1 MVEAIFYFGII
12 VFPLAIVLD
21 MLRTFGPDSY
31 KFKWANILE
40 TIFEALTY
48 KVTGDYVSPFIN
60 NHSRRLEAAELKLL
74 QENIFYYQA
83 LAPKAKRIFENRVV
97 NFMDSIEISGRRE
110 FEVTRDMELLISATA
125 VQLTFGWRKYYLSMF
140 KRIFVFP
147 TAYYNRFTKNFHKGE
162 TSPQGVVVLSW
173 DSFEKGHSIPDDNL
187 NLGIHEF
194 AHALVIQRNKSPQY
208 SDPIFKRWV
217 DKLSKM
223 LENPRAFK
231 VLSEHPYF
239 RKYARANEMEFFAVA
254 TEAFFETPGE
264 FKTALPNLY
273 GLMCKMYN
281 QNPWRLYSSSY

>member
-1 MVEAIFYFGII
+1 
-12 VFPLAIVLD
+12 
-21 MLRTFGPDSY
+21 
-31 KFKWANILE
+31 
-40 TIFEALTY
+40 
-48 KVTGDYVSPFIN
+48 
-60 NHSRRLEAAELKLL
+60 
-74 QENIFYYQA
+74 
-83 LAPKAKRIFENRVV
+83 
-97 NFMDSIEISGRRE
+97 MDSIEISGRRE

-264 FKTALPNLY
+264 FKNALPNLY

-281 QNPWRLYSSSY
+281 QNPFRLYSSSY